1 VADPEYA
8 RLNTG
13 VSITRGNSGNGA
25 LPTRGSE
32 EDGNDYHVRQV
43 TDARASRPLS
53 ANDRLHTAWY
63 VGGLQ
68 SHSRNDHESRVTSL
82 PARQLYRFLATQRL
96 RRDTVRERVGMKI
109 SVVTHT
115 GPGTVLLGS
124 LRHTVFLTGSK
135 VVP

>member
-32 EDGNDYHVRQV
+32 EAGNRRDVRQV
-43 TDARASRPLS
+43 IGARASQPLS
-53 ANDRLHTAWY
+53 ANDRFHTAWY

-82 PARQLYRFLATQRL
+82 TAWQLYRFPTSSDYGEIR
-96 RRDTVRERVGMKI
+96 
-109 SVVTHT
+109 SVSVS
-115 GPGTVLLGS
+115 V
-124 LRHTVFLTGSK
+124 
-135 VVP
+135 